1 MKKTR
6 AVPCAGRS
14 AFEALLR
21 GLVLVLALLAGA
33 GTPAS
38 AQQTSGAAAKT
49 FPNKPIRLVIPFAAG
64 SATDSAGRIL
74 AEELSQRLGQNVIVD
89 NRPGAFGQIA
99 ADAVARSSPDGY
111 TLILATNTTHSANPH
126 LYKTLPYD
134 PIKDF
139 EPVARVCMLPFVLVV
154 NPELPVKT
162 TAELIG
168 YARAHPGK
176 LSYGTSNSMSL
187 VAAETIDTLAK
198 VSMIGV
204 TYKSSPQAIM
214 DLVAGRIQVMVSDF
228 ATAMPQVR
236 AGRLRVVAVTTAKR
250 SALVPDAP
258 PIGETLRGFDLA
270 GWSGLLAPAGT
281 PKDIVAK
288 LAQVTLDTLARAD
301 VRAKL
306 AAVGLEADPLGSEAF
321 GRYLREQI
329 AHWGRLIR
337 EAGIQP
343 E

>member
-1 MKKTR
+1 VSCVGRPVFAAPLR
-6 AVPCAGRS
+6 ALV
-14 AFEALLR
+14 FVLL
-21 GLVLVLALLAGA
+21 LLAGTS
-33 GTPAS
+33 TPTS
-38 AQQTSGAAAKT
+38 AQQTPGAAAKAYPT
-49 FPNKPIRLVIPFAAG
+49 KPIRMVIPFAAG

-89 NRPGAFGQIA
+89 NRAGAFGQIA
-99 ADAVARSSPDGY
+99 ADYVARSTPDGY
-111 TLILATNTTHSANPH
+111 TLLLATNTTHSANPH

-139 EPVARVCMLPFVLVV
+139 EPIARVCMLPFVLVV

-162 TAELIG
+162 TAELIA
-168 YARAHPGK
+168 YARASPGK

-187 VAAETIDTLAK
+187 VAAESIDTLAK
-198 VSMIGV
+198 ISMVGV

-228 ATAMPQVR
+228 TTAMPQVR
-236 AGRLRVVAVTTAKR
+236 AGKLRVVAVTTAKR
-250 SALVPDAP
+250 SVLVPDAP
-258 PIGETLRGFDLA
+258 PIGQTLKGFDLA

-281 PKDIVAK
+281 PKEIVAR
-288 LAQVTLDTLARAD
+288 LAHEALETLARPD
-301 VRAKL
+301 VKAKL
-306 AAVGLEADPLGSEAF
+306 AAVGLEADPLGSEPF

-329 AHWGRLIR
+329 AHWGKLTR